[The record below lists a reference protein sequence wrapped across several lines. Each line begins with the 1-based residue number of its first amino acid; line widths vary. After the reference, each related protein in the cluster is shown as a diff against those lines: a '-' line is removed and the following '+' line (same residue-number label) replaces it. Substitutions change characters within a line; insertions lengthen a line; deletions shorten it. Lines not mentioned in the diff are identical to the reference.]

1 MDRLELD
8 GERALSTE
16 GRAQVLCVLEGEG
29 VLQAHAREV
38 PLRKGEAWLLPGGT
52 GDHTLVGRLA
62 VVRATAN

>member
-1 MDRLELD
+1 
-8 GERALSTE
+8 LSTE

-29 VLQAHAREV
+29 VLQAQASEV
-38 PLRKGEAWLLPGGT
+38 SLRKGEAWLVPGGT